1 MTMTMTATTV
11 TSATTARTATGR
23 WTHVCDLDRLEADRG
38 VTALVDG
45 RHVAVFRLSGTDELL
60 AIDNVDPFTGASVLS
75 RGIVGAKQDEG
86 AWVPYVASPLR
97 KQRFSLRDGTCL
109 DSPDVR
115 VDVFEVQVSS
125 GAVEI
130 AACADE
136 VR

>member
-75 RGIVGAKQDEG
+75 RGIVGASRTK
-86 AWVPYVASPLR
+86 VP
-97 KQRFSLRDGTCL
+97 GCL
-109 DSPDVR
+109 MWPR
-115 VDVFEVQVSS
+115 RCASS
-125 GAVEI
+125 GSRCVTGPVSTRPMSGWTSSR
-130 AACADE
+130 C
-136 VR
+136 R